1 MATAVWDLHLG
12 RSRSA
17 ADRSSRHPGHAVDGS
32 ATTVAIPSCP
42 AALPQRPGRT
52 AQGTGLPA
60 AVRRN
65 LTFLAAAVLTVGLLS
80 TLPSAL
86 DLVGLSGPN
95 EAGGEDAEPAGGVE
109 PAVPPPVQAV
119 VQPGDTIWDLAAP
132 HVPEGMT
139 LQDYV
144 AEVLLL
150 NDVDPSSLEP
160 GSVLDLPQ
168 H

>member
-1 MATAVWDLHLG
+1 V
-12 RSRSA
+12 
-17 ADRSSRHPGHAVDGS
+17 
-32 ATTVAIPSCP
+32 
-42 AALPQRPGRT
+42 
-52 AQGTGLPA
+52 
-60 AVRRN
+60 
-65 LTFLAAAVLTVGLLS
+65 LAAGLLS

-86 DLVGLSGPN
+86 DLAGPS
-95 EAGGEDAEPAGGVE
+95 EPAE
-109 PAVPPPVQAV
+109 EQPPPIQAV

-150 NDVDPSSLEP
+150 NDVDPGALEP

-168 H
+168 HE